1 MSSIFYLWKT
11 TFKNRLLDLKN
22 HPSHLVVTILVILFF
37 GFALVSTVFT
47 PGEDTPLAQIQNLPL
62 LGAILIGLFLFLLVT
77 QIQKG
82 LSSGGELLYHG
93 RCQPALSGAGFSEKD
108 PGLWPG

>member
-47 PGEDTPLAQIQNLPL
+47 PGELS
-62 LGAILIGLFLFLLVT
+62 LIH
-77 QIQKG
+77 I
-82 LSSGGELLYHG
+82 
-93 RCQPALSGAGFSEKD
+93 
-108 PGLWPG
+108 